1 MEENTEIIED
11 GYPEPQPENDPPY
24 REIER
29 TIMSAKRAP
38 RKSYAGTFSF
48 FASVTASAIF
58 IGLAIHGGVSLL
70 SSSAQS
76 QSQGERISVRFE
88 DSFKRETYGELVV
101 SEADSVDFG
110 NPLMLDSLTLTDGVI
125 SATARADQTLADMD
139 SLVLYQPGGN
149 LFYPPANM
157 TFPVGGSADLKTMEL
172 ESGADYLLCYGNAF
186 SAKLRVVTFPGGT
199 GVQGETYSTV
209 IDPDLLNIA
218 IVRVA

>member
-24 REIER
+24 RKIER

-38 RKSYAGTFSF
+38 RKSYTRGVWCLLTATL
-48 FASVTASAIF
+48 SVTFLA
-58 IGLAIHGGVSLL
+58 LAINGGIKLL
-70 SSSAQS
+70 SSSAEAQRE
-76 QSQGERISVRFE
+76 GERISVRFV
-88 DSFKRETYGELVV
+88 DTFRQETYGELVV

-110 NPLMLDSLTLTDGVI
+110 NPLMLDSLMLTDGVI